1 MTFNKHANF
10 KWGMIAGIFDAV
22 NYDVNTAGAIKK
34 RWKSVSNIKPLEEIA
49 KGIFSIIRYF
59 FLIIYQEKP
68 SGQIPYSGKTNRRRV
83 MDEICRWHNFKGTTP
98 ENPRGMEAFV
108 DFEKLFLLFSTNRSP
123 KKIKIIEF

>member
-1 MTFNKHANF
+1 
-10 KWGMIAGIFDAV
+10 MIAGIFDAV

-83 MDEICRWHNFKGTTP
+83 MDEICR
-98 ENPRGMEAFV
+98 
-108 DFEKLFLLFSTNRSP
+108 
-123 KKIKIIEF
+123 